1 MQLALLVMYNASL
14 QERPPRN
21 ELKFYT
27 EHHYEYAGLLSSLV
41 PLLFF
46 TGVVFRFKLQ
56 RFKPFDCLQERTR
69 LWKDQAALAVRAAA
83 SFDNPLTAR
92 QKLLAIRSKQH
103 PALELVR
110 EQFKKDFAEASKAG
124 TGTGKAR
131 KVVKGNGK

>member
-27 EHHYEYAGLLSSLV
+27 EHHDEYAGLLF
-41 PLLFF
+41 LFLF
-46 TGVVFRFKLQ
+46 CFSPVSVFRFKLQ

-83 SFDNPLTAR
+83 SFDNALTAR

-103 PALELVR
+103 TALELVR

-124 TGTGKAR
+124 TGMGKAR